1 MVIDKLKI
9 ITSNF
14 DIPPDRIDLSIGQP
28 GTSLLPLAALAQAA
42 EHCLTR
48 DNSYILAYGAEK
60 GNWYFHNALAGFLS
74 EQYKLSVN
82 PDHFFTTTGISQGLD
97 FICRL
102 FTRPGDTIFIEKPT
116 YSLALGI
123 FTDHRLNVV
132 GLPMD
137 EDGLIIET
145 LEEELAHQTPVFI
158 YTIPTFHNPTGHTLS
173 AARREK
179 LVQLSREYNFLIV
192 ADEVYQLLAYT
203 GMPPAPMAKYTK
215 AATVLSLGSFSKIL
229 APGLRLGWIQ
239 THPDL
244 MKRLTTTGLIC
255 SGGGLNPFTSAIVQS
270 AIELGLQEKQ
280 LSHLKK
286 VYLQR
291 KDALNSALRENLPGS
306 VSFIESDGGFFTWLQ
321 LPQQVDAEKLLS
333 EAHRHDVSFAP
344 GSFFSPQRDLK
355 NYLRLS
361 FAYYEEAELV
371 EGARRLAAVI
381 NGNIK
386 TDIVTI
392 SANNGNENQK
402 TNRCAAKGTRT
413 DDLQLLRSDRAGNH
427 AG

>member
-1 MVIDKLKI
+1 MDIDKLKI

-28 GTSLLPLAALAQAA
+28 GTSLLPLAAMAQAA
-42 EHCLTR
+42 QHCLSQG
-48 DNSYILAYGAEK
+48 NSYLLAYGAER

-74 EQYKLSVN
+74 EQYKLSLN

-97 FICRL
+97 FICSL

-123 FTDHRLNVV
+123 FADHRLNVV

-145 LEEELAHQTPVFI
+145 LEEELAHQTPVFV

-179 LVQLSREYNFLIV
+179 LVQLSRKYNFLIV

-203 GMPPAPMAKYTK
+203 GMPPAPMAKYTQ

-244 MKRLTTTGLIC
+244 MKRLTTTGLIN

-286 VYLQR
+286 AYLQR
-291 KDALNSALRENLPGS
+291 KNALNSALRENLSDSDS
-306 VSFIESDGGFFTWLQ
+306 VSFVESDGGFFTWLQ
-321 LPQQVDAEKLLS
+321 LPQQVDAEKLLP
-333 EAHRHDVSFAP
+333 EAHKHDVSFAP
-344 GSFFSPQRDLK
+344 GSFFSPRRDLK

-361 FAYYEEAELV
+361 FAYYEESELV
-371 EGARRLAAVI
+371 EGAKRLAAVI

-386 TDIVTI
+386 TI
-392 SANNGNENQK
+392 SANNGNENEK
-402 TNRCAAKGTRT
+402 TN
-413 DDLQLLRSDRAGNH
+413 
-427 AG
+427 

>member
-1 MVIDKLKI
+1 MIIDKLKI

-48 DNSYILAYGAEK
+48 DNSYILAYGAEQ

-74 EQYKLSVN
+74 EQYKLSVD
-82 PDHFFTTTGISQGLD
+82 PDHLFTTTGISQGLD
-97 FICRL
+97 FICKL
-102 FTRPGDTIFIEKPT
+102 FTRPGDTVFVENPT

-123 FTDHRLNVV
+123 FADHHLNLV

-137 EDGLIIET
+137 KEGLIIEA
-145 LEEELAHQTPVFI
+145 LEEKLAHQKPVLL
-158 YTIPTFHNPTGHTLS
+158 YTIPTFHNPTGCSLS
-173 AARREK
+173 APRRKK
-179 LVQLSREYNFLIV
+179 LVQLSQEYNFLIA
-192 ADEVYQLLAYT
+192 ADEVYQLLAHKGT
-203 GMPPAPMAKYTK
+203 PPHAMAKYTE

-244 MKRLTTTGLIC
+244 MKRLTTNGVIY

-280 LSHLKK
+280 LAHLKE

-291 KDALNSALRENLPGS
+291 KNALNTSLRRNLPDS
-306 VSFIESDGGFFTWLQ
+306 VSFVEPDGGFFTWLQ
-321 LPQQVDAEKLLS
+321 LPQRVDTEKLLP
-333 EAHRHDVSFAP
+333 EAHKHDVSFAP

-361 FAYYEEAELV
+361 FAYYEESELL
-371 EGARRLAAVI
+371 EGAKRLAAVI
-381 NGNIK
+381 N
-386 TDIVTI
+386 
-392 SANNGNENQK
+392 
-402 TNRCAAKGTRT
+402 R
-413 DDLQLLRSDRAGNH
+413 QLF
-427 AG
+427 

>member
-1 MVIDKLKI
+1 MDIDKLKI

-28 GTSLLPLAALAQAA
+28 GTSLLPLAAMAQAA
-42 EHCLTR
+42 QHCLSQG
-48 DNSYILAYGAEK
+48 NSYLLAYGAER

-74 EQYKLSVN
+74 EQYKLSLN

-97 FICRL
+97 FICSL

-123 FTDHRLNVV
+123 FADHRLNVV

-137 EDGLIIET
+137 EDGLIIES
-145 LEEELAHQTPVFI
+145 LEEELAHQTPVFV
-158 YTIPTFHNPTGHTLS
+158 YTVPTFHNPTGHTLS

-179 LVQLSREYNFLIV
+179 LVQLSRKYNFLIV

-203 GMPPAPMAKYTK
+203 GMPPAPMAKYTQ

-244 MKRLTTTGLIC
+244 MKRLTTTGLIN

-286 VYLQR
+286 AYLQR
-291 KDALNSALRENLPGS
+291 KNALNSALRENLSDSDS
-306 VSFIESDGGFFTWLQ
+306 VSFVESDGGFFTWLQ
-321 LPQQVDAEKLLS
+321 LPQQVDAEKLLP
-333 EAHRHDVSFAP
+333 EAHKHDVSFAP
-344 GSFFSPQRDLK
+344 GSFFSPRRDLK

-361 FAYYEEAELV
+361 FAYYEESELV
-371 EGARRLAAVI
+371 EGAKRLAAVI

-386 TDIVTI
+386 TI
-392 SANNGNENQK
+392 SPNNGNEIEK
-402 TNRCAAKGTRT
+402 TN
-413 DDLQLLRSDRAGNH
+413 
-427 AG
+427 

>member
-1 MVIDKLKI
+1 MDIDKLKI

-28 GTSLLPLAALAQAA
+28 GTSLLPLAAMAQAA
-42 EHCLTR
+42 QHCLSQG
-48 DNSYILAYGAEK
+48 NSYLLAYGAER

-74 EQYKLSVN
+74 EQYKLSLN

-97 FICRL
+97 FICSL

-123 FTDHRLNVV
+123 FADHRLNVV

-137 EDGLIIET
+137 EDGLIIES
-145 LEEELAHQTPVFI
+145 LEEELAHQTPVFV

-179 LVQLSREYNFLIV
+179 LVQLSRKYNFLIV

-203 GMPPAPMAKYTK
+203 GMPPAPLAKYTQ

-244 MKRLTTTGLIC
+244 MKRLTTTGLIN

-286 VYLQR
+286 AYLQR
-291 KDALNSALRENLPGS
+291 KNALNSALRENLSDSDS
-306 VSFIESDGGFFTWLQ
+306 VSFVESDGGFFTWLQ
-321 LPQQVDAEKLLS
+321 LPQQVDAEKLLP
-333 EAHRHDVSFAP
+333 EAHKHDVSFAP
-344 GSFFSPQRDLK
+344 GSFFSPRRDLK

-361 FAYYEEAELV
+361 FAYYEESELV
-371 EGARRLAAVI
+371 EGAKRLAAVI

-386 TDIVTI
+386 TI
-392 SANNGNENQK
+392 SANNGNENEK
-402 TNRCAAKGTRT
+402 TN
-413 DDLQLLRSDRAGNH
+413 
-427 AG
+427 

>member
-1 MVIDKLKI
+1 MIVDKLKI

-14 DIPPDRIDLSIGQP
+14 DIPADRIDLSIGQP

-42 EHCLTR
+42 QHGLTR
-48 DNSYILAYGAEK
+48 ENPYILAYGAEQ

-74 EQYKLSVN
+74 DHYKLSVD
-82 PDHFFTTTGISQGLD
+82 PDRLFTTTGISQGLD
-97 FICRL
+97 FICSL
-102 FTRPGDTIFIEKPT
+102 FTQPGDTIFVENPT

-123 FTDHRLNVV
+123 FADHRLNVV

-137 EDGLIIET
+137 EDGLIIEA
-145 LEEELAHQTPVFI
+145 LEEELAHQTPVFF
-158 YTIPTFHNPTGHTLS
+158 YTIPTFQNPTGCTLS
-173 AARREK
+173 ATRRKK
-179 LVQLSREYNFLIV
+179 LVQLSQEYNFLIA
-192 ADEVYQLLAYT
+192 ADEVYQLLAYKGT
-203 GMPPAPMAKYTK
+203 PPLSMAKYTE

-244 MKRLTTTGLIC
+244 MKRLTTNGMVY

-280 LSHLKK
+280 LSYLQE

-291 KDALNSALRENLPGS
+291 KNALNTSLRRNLPDS
-306 VSFIESDGGFFTWLQ
+306 VSFVEPDGGFFTWLQ
-321 LPQQVDAEKLLS
+321 LPQHVDTEKLLP
-333 EAHRHDVSFAP
+333 EAHKHDVSFAP

-361 FAYYEEAELV
+361 FAYYEEPELV
-371 EGARRLAAVI
+371 EGAKRLAAAI
-381 NGNIK
+381 
-386 TDIVTI
+386 D
-392 SANNGNENQK
+392 
-402 TNRCAAKGTRT
+402 R
-413 DDLQLLRSDRAGNH
+413 QLS
-427 AG
+427 

>member
-1 MVIDKLKI
+1 LNRSTYVIDKLKI

-48 DNSYILAYGAEK
+48 DNSYILAYGAEQ

-74 EQYKLSVN
+74 EQYKLSVD
-82 PDHFFTTTGISQGLD
+82 PDHLFTTTGISQGLD
-97 FICRL
+97 FICKL
-102 FTRPGDTIFIEKPT
+102 FTRPGDTVFVENPT

-123 FTDHRLNVV
+123 FADHHLNLV

-137 EDGLIIET
+137 KEGLIIEA
-145 LEEELAHQTPVFI
+145 LEEKLAHQKPVLL
-158 YTIPTFHNPTGHTLS
+158 YTIPTFHNPTGCSFS
-173 AARREK
+173 APRRKK
-179 LVQLSREYNFLIV
+179 LVQLSQEYNFLIV

-203 GMPPAPMAKYTK
+203 GAPPSPMAKYTE

-244 MKRLTTTGLIC
+244 MKRLTTNGVVC

-280 LSHLKK
+280 LAHLKE

-291 KDALNSALRENLPGS
+291 KNALNTSLRRNLPDS
-306 VSFIESDGGFFTWLQ
+306 VSFLEPDGGFFTWLQ
-321 LPQQVDAEKLLS
+321 LPQHVDTEKLLPQ
-333 EAHRHDVSFAP
+333 AHKHDVSFAP

-361 FAYYEEAELV
+361 FAYYEEPELV
-371 EGARRLAAVI
+371 EGAKRLAAVI
-381 NGNIK
+381 
-386 TDIVTI
+386 
-392 SANNGNENQK
+392 
-402 TNRCAAKGTRT
+402 TR
-413 DDLQLLRSDRAGNH
+413 QLS
-427 AG
+427 

>member
-1 MVIDKLKI
+1 MNRSTYVIDKLKI

-48 DNSYILAYGAEK
+48 DNSYILAYGAEQ

-74 EQYKLSVN
+74 EQYKLSVD
-82 PDHFFTTTGISQGLD
+82 PDHLFTTTGISQGLD
-97 FICRL
+97 FICGL
-102 FTRPGDTIFIEKPT
+102 FTQPGDTIFVENPT

-123 FTDHRLNVV
+123 FADHRLNVV

-137 EDGLIIET
+137 ENGLIIEA
-145 LEEELAHQTPVFI
+145 LEEELAHQKPGFV
-158 YTIPTFHNPTGHTLS
+158 YTVPTFHNPTGCTLS
-173 AARREK
+173 ATRRKK
-179 LVQLSREYNFLIV
+179 LVQLSQEYNFLIA
-192 ADEVYQLLAYT
+192 ADEVYQLLAYKGT
-203 GMPPAPMAKYTK
+203 PPHSMAKYTE

-244 MKRLTTTGLIC
+244 MKRLTTNGVIN

-280 LSHLKK
+280 LSQLKE
-286 VYLQR
+286 VYQQR
-291 KDALNSALRENLPGS
+291 KNALNTSLRRNLPDS
-306 VSFIESDGGFFTWLQ
+306 VSFVEPDGGFFTWLQ
-321 LPQQVDAEKLLS
+321 LPQRVDTEKLLP
-333 EAHRHDVSFAP
+333 EAHKHDVSFAP

-361 FAYYEEAELV
+361 FAYYEGPELV
-371 EGARRLAAVI
+371 EGAKRLAAVI
-381 NGNIK
+381 NGNI
-386 TDIVTI
+386 
-392 SANNGNENQK
+392 
-402 TNRCAAKGTRT
+402 
-413 DDLQLLRSDRAGNH
+413 
-427 AG
+427 